1 MTKRLKI
8 IIAIGVAAIISVS
21 TAMLRIHKY
30 QTIKE
35 IETIYIGRTY
45 RMQNEALVLDYN
57 TKCYLPYT
65 QTEDSERR
73 KRLQVYFN
81 AFEYKTGKVI
91 TIEDVKEFLKE
102 PYNEDGSPRTFENDT
117 SIVREYIDWYF
128 TCDDYWD
135 VYMLD
140 IIGITARYSVRYDDE
155 KIVELYDLSLD
166 QINELCSLYTGDEDT
181 YPYDKLREAWEKY
194 DKN

>member
-8 IIAIGVAAIISVS
+8 IIAIGIVAVIGVS
-21 TAMLRIHKY
+21 YAAFNLYRH

-35 IETIYIGRTY
+35 AETRYIASTY

-81 AFEYKTGKVI
+81 AFEHKTGKVI

-117 SIVREYIDWYF
+117 GIVREYIDWYF
-128 TCDDYWD
+128 TCDDYWKT
-135 VYMLD
+135 Y
-140 IIGITARYSVRYDDE
+140 RDDLTE
-155 KIVELYDLSLD
+155 ILTKYNETHPEAADSIRKLTLNQL
-166 QINELCSLYTGDEDT
+166 NELCSYYTGDVET

-194 DKN
+194 DEN